1 MHRGAVGKNP
11 ASLECAMGR
20 DSNGPGRVLMDMGEV
35 GAHVTSSS
43 YLIVE
48 GVHLHLSYSKYI

>member
-1 MHRGAVGKNP
+1 
-11 ASLECAMGR
+11 MGR